1 MSYVKLKHVL
11 SEIGLEVTEH
21 PDRAWVADALLAYAE
36 SSGDGHRVSLAALSR
51 AAGVPADEVRR
62 TLEATG
68 LFEVVGGGDGGG
80 IALAGPFRAFLPYL
94 GRQSARTAAAVRL
107 LRAARPETV
116 PPEIW
121 RAAALF
127 NAGLF
132 FECHEYLEDIW
143 RSTAGPDRAF
153 YHGLV
158 QAAAGC
164 YHLEKGNVHGAR
176 TLLGK
181 AIAKLE
187 PYGPTHRAVEL
198 AAFLDG
204 LRRVRSC
211 LDGAP
216 AGGGEIVFPSLDLA
230 GSPRTG
236 RPPVCVAPPPPL
248 LRPSR

>member
-1 MSYVKLKHVL
+1 MSYVKLKHAL
-11 SEIGLEVTEH
+11 AAIALDATEH
-21 PDRAWVADALLAYAE
+21 LDRAWVADALLAYAE
-36 SSGDGHRVSLAALSR
+36 LSRDGPRVSIDALAR
-51 AAGVPADEVRR
+51 AGGVPAAEVRR

-68 LFEVVGGGDGGG
+68 LFEMAGGDSGLV
-80 IALAGPFRAFLPYL
+80 LARPFRVFLPYL
-94 GRQSARTAAAVRL
+94 SRQSARTVAAVRM
-107 LRAARPETV
+107 LRAPRPKTV

-132 FECHEYLEDIW
+132 FECHEYLEDVW
-143 RSTAGPDRAF
+143 RATPGPEREF

-187 PYGPTHRAVEL
+187 PYAPTHRALDL
-198 AAFLDG
+198 AAFLAG
-204 LRRVRSC
+204 LRHVLSS

-216 AGGGEIVFPSLDLA
+216 SGFDDTALPALDLT
-230 GSPRTG
+230 GSPRAPG
-236 RPPVCVAPPPPL
+236 PPVRVASTLPP
-248 LRPSR
+248 RGPSR

>member
-21 PDRAWVADALLAYAE
+21 PDRAWVAAALVAYAE
-36 SSGDGHRVSLAALSR
+36 SSGAGHRVSLAALSR
-51 AAGVPADEVRR
+51 VAGVPADEVRR

-68 LFEVVGGGDGGG
+68 LFEAVGGDDGGG
-80 IALAGPFRAFLPYL
+80 VALAEPFRAFLPYL

-121 RAAALF
+121 RATALF

-143 RSTAGPDRAF
+143 RSTPGPDRAF

-164 YHLEKGNVHGAR
+164 YHLEKGNMHGAR

-187 PYGPTHRAVEL
+187 PYGPTHRTVEL

-216 AGGGEIVFPSLDLA
+216 AGGGEIVFPTLDLA

-236 RPPVCVAPPPPL
+236 RPPVCAAPPPPL
-248 LRPSR
+248 RWPSR